1 MFETLVDQLVKV
13 TLTNEPVKTEFYNGT
28 LFVRTI
34 TEKQARTVFYRLS
47 KQFGLGTV
55 QVSPIGDTGEY
66 AFDFVAEKQQSES
79 EDFSP
84 FATVNSQV
92 DQKYPIC
99 YNSIIVN

>member
-28 LFVRTI
+28 LFVRKI
-34 TEKQARTVFYRLS
+34 DESQARLVFHRLS

-55 QVSPIGDTGEY
+55 LVSPIGDTGEY
-66 AFDFVAEKQQSES
+66 AFDFVAQKQQSDS

-84 FATVNSQV
+84 FATVNS
-92 DQKYPIC
+92 
-99 YNSIIVN
+99 